1 MDSSVS
7 LKRKKSEKLYIQERD
22 VTIFEFLN
30 RVGYANVGQIALCI
44 LGSGDDKAQNA
55 MLRRLY
61 VLRRFEYLK
70 VFHTHMGN
78 YYALTSKSKLSNQL
92 ISGVK
97 FDQLPHHNFLLALF
111 DIVRGYD
118 VLTEREVLARYKTVG
133 KKGKIPDMIID
144 DWIIEYERTPKSN
157 ADCKS
162 LLDYWIVD
170 HNKNVCIIYEDL
182 EIRNRYQRYITDPA
196 KVRLLAKADYL
207 RIINELKES
216 ETPVAVEPEEQ
227 TEVKSYG
234 NFVFRQ

>member
-22 VTIFEFLN
+22 VKIFEFLN
-30 RVGYANVGQIALCI
+30 RVGYANVGQIALFI
-44 LGSGDDKAQNA
+44 LGSGDAKSQNA

-78 YYALTSKSKLSNQL
+78 YYGLTSKSKLSNQL

-111 DIVRGYD
+111 DIVRGCT
-118 VLTEREVLARYKTVG
+118 VLTEREVLAKYKTVG

-157 ADCKS
+157 EDCKS
-162 LLDYWIVD
+162 LLDYWITE
-170 HNKNVCIIYEDL
+170 HNKNVCIIYEDP
-182 EIRNRYQRYITDPA
+182 EIRNRYQRYITDHA
-196 KVRLLAKADYL
+196 KVRLLPKADYL
-207 RIINELKES
+207 KIIETLNNPEFSVVVKE
-216 ETPVAVEPEEQ
+216 EKK
-227 TEVKSYG
+227 EVKRFG
-234 NFVFRQ
+234 NFVFPD